1 MTDVQQMQPAWL
13 AGAWKE
19 TAKSFPVVSPFSG
32 EVVANVADCGE
43 QEARLAADQ
52 ACQAFSEWR
61 GQTAFARAELLE
73 RWYQAMLAH
82 DQEIARLMAQEMGK
96 PVSEGLGE
104 VRYAASFLR
113 WFAEEA
119 KRVAGEFL
127 PSQSARKRLWILKQP
142 VGPVYAIT
150 PWNFPAAMVTRK
162 VAPAL
167 AAGCSVILKPAEES
181 PLTALYLARLWAEVG
196 GLPAAFQVLPASDPA
211 PLSRVLMADSRIRK
225 LTFTGSTDV
234 GLMLYQEAAKTLKR
248 VSLELGGGAPVLV
261 FDDADLDAA
270 LSGVLTAKFRNV
282 GQSCVAANRIYVQ
295 RDIYAAFSKRYAELA
310 EQLKVGDPLRPETQ
324 IGPLVS
330 RQAVD
335 KVKRHLEDALDRG
348 ATLLTGG
355 RTEGL
360 TVWPTVLADVP
371 REALAVSE
379 ETFGPLA
386 PLIPFGSEEEAV
398 QLANRGQAGLAAYV
412 WTRDLRRTLLTSEAL
427 EFGIVGVNDGV
438 PSTANA
444 PFGGV
449 KFSGLGREGGH
460 EGIAEYLET
469 KFVSIDLP

>member
-1 MTDVQQMQPAWL
+1 MSLRILESAINTRERGAGSLAGSTWKAAGRPPTSAHSRARYSAVSGLSSAGLRMTLQPA
-13 AGAWKE
+13 
-19 TAKSFPVVSPFSG
+19 
-32 EVVANVADCGE
+32 
-43 QEARLAADQ
+43 
-52 ACQAFSEWR
+52 
-61 GQTAFARAELLE
+61 
-73 RWYQAMLAH
+73 
-82 DQEIARLMAQEMGK
+82 
-96 PVSEGLGE
+96 
-104 VRYAASFLR
+104 AS
-113 WFAEEA
+113 A
-119 KRVAGEFL
+119 
-127 PSQSARKRLWILKQP
+127 
-142 VGPVYAIT
+142 
-150 PWNFPAAMVTRK
+150 
-162 VAPAL
+162 
-167 AAGCSVILKPAEES
+167 
-181 PLTALYLARLWAEVG
+181 
-196 GLPAAFQVLPASDPA
+196 
-211 PLSRVLMADSRIRK
+211 
-225 LTFTGSTDV
+225 
-234 GLMLYQEAAKTLKR
+234 
-248 VSLELGGGAPVLV
+248 
-261 FDDADLDAA
+261 
-270 LSGVLTAKFRNV
+270 
-282 GQSCVAANRIYVQ
+282 
-295 RDIYAAFSKRYAELA
+295 
-310 EQLKVGDPLRPETQ
+310 
-324 IGPLVS
+324 
-330 RQAVD
+330 
-335 KVKRHLEDALDRG
+335 G

>member
-1 MTDVQQMQPAWL
+1 
-13 AGAWKE
+13 
-19 TAKSFPVVSPFSG
+19 
-32 EVVANVADCGE
+32 
-43 QEARLAADQ
+43 
-52 ACQAFSEWR
+52 
-61 GQTAFARAELLE
+61 
-73 RWYQAMLAH
+73 
-82 DQEIARLMAQEMGK
+82 
-96 PVSEGLGE
+96 
-104 VRYAASFLR
+104 
-113 WFAEEA
+113 
-119 KRVAGEFL
+119 
-127 PSQSARKRLWILKQP
+127 
-142 VGPVYAIT
+142 
-150 PWNFPAAMVTRK
+150 
-162 VAPAL
+162 
-167 AAGCSVILKPAEES
+167 
-181 PLTALYLARLWAEVG
+181 
-196 GLPAAFQVLPASDPA
+196 
-211 PLSRVLMADSRIRK
+211 
-225 LTFTGSTDV
+225 
-234 GLMLYQEAAKTLKR
+234 MLYQEAAKTLKR